1 MYRPLQY
8 SLCVL
13 TLSLL
18 STQVRADTSLHEA
31 LDKAWDRAVQ
41 ARVAE
46 SRQSEAQASR
56 AVADSWLAE
65 PPSIGVSE
73 KNDRFND
80 RLGVR
85 EREFDLVLPLLLPGQ
100 RAAREAFAL
109 RDAADAKAMLPAARL
124 VLAGELRTAVWNVAA
139 TRADTRIAVERLSTA
154 GKLEADVRRRQQA
167 GELARTDLL
176 LAQEETFA
184 AKNALAETQT
194 RERQALARLHLL
206 TGLDDIPDAVDESML
221 LPAPAHHPRIALAET
236 AMERARADMQMIRE
250 DRRNPPELS
259 VGVVQTRDAY
269 ATPAYST
276 LRVGIRIPFGS
287 EARNAP
293 KLATANSAWVKAE
306 AELRQTTA
314 EIAAEQG
321 EAQVALDNAESISQ
335 IAQTR
340 AALADERLA
349 LQEKAF
355 SLGELSLTE
364 FMRVRASVNEVRLEL
379 LRAKVALG
387 AARAQLNQAKG
398 ILP

>member
-1 MYRPLQY
+1 MIRPLQY

-13 TLSLL
+13 MLSLL
-18 STQVRADTSLHEA
+18 STLARADTSLHEA
-31 LDKAWDRAVQ
+31 LDKAWARAVQ

-56 AVADSWLAE
+56 AVANSLLAE

-73 KNDRFND
+73 KNDRLND
-80 RLGVR
+80 RVGVR
-85 EREFDLVLPLLLPGQ
+85 EREFDLALPLLLPGQ
-100 RAAREAFAL
+100 RAVREAFAL
-109 RDAADAKAMLPAARL
+109 RDAADANAALPAARL
-124 VLAGELRTAVWNVAA
+124 ALAGELRTTVWNVAA
-139 TRADTRIAVERLSTA
+139 TRADTRIATERLNTA
-154 GKLEADVRRRQQA
+154 RKLEADVLRRQQA
-167 GELARTDLL
+167 GELSRTDLL
-176 LAQEETFA
+176 LSKEETFA
-184 AKNALAETQT
+184 AKNALSETQT

-206 TGLDDIPDAVDESML
+206 TGLDNIPDDINESTFL
-221 LPAPAHHPRIALAET
+221 SAPSHHPRLTLAE
-236 AMERARADMQMIRE
+236 ASMERARADMQMVRE
-250 DRRNPPELS
+250 DKRNPPELS

-269 ATPAYST
+269 TTPAHNT
-276 LRVGIRIPFGS
+276 LRVGIRVPFGS

-293 KLATANSAWVKAE
+293 KLAAANSAWIKAE
-306 AELRQTTA
+306 AELRQTMA
-314 EIAAEQG
+314 EIAAEQS
-321 EAQVALDNAESISQ
+321 ETQAALDNAESVSQ
-335 IAQTR
+335 TAQTR
-340 AALADERLA
+340 AALANERLA